1 MTDYLHL
8 DTDDN
13 LRIQPG
19 DLVGKMIGVMGS
31 TGSGKSYTLAVLVE
45 ELHPHMSFT
54 IVDTAGEYY
63 TLRERYDLLIAGRFN
78 TNEEGERIDHC
89 DLEIS
94 VEDAETIAEYSFR
107 HRVSIILDLAL
118 FDEDERAN
126 LLAAYFK
133 HLWSLAVRKRQPYA
147 VIVDEAQNYIPQNS
161 KTAVKRHMVRLAKE
175 GRKCGI
181 SFVFAT
187 QRPASITKDVI
198 TQASMLFLH
207 AVYYATD
214 VDTYCTIVPKLKP
227 AAVEALI
234 DQLQTGQAIFIQG
247 KDSQIVRMRARYTTH
262 AGSTPELNGDHHAA
276 LRIIDEK
283 TVEELKA
290 HLVPAV
296 EASDSN
302 AKDAAQRDMVTQLQ
316 REKVAQD
323 KQITDLRTEVQKWKE
338 LAQGRSLSD
347 ALPEA
352 VMQLRMDHDELPAG
366 LAAKASKRA
375 SASQTRVVKRQVDS
389 LKRLKV
395 KIQRLPNYE
404 KEVLFF
410 LAHRP
415 EKWFTRE
422 TITRTLAFSLSH
434 LSMQKLTDTG
444 LVARDRRS
452 RIHQFSFRDDVLK
465 EMFPD
470 LDQAYVL
477 DQVIPGVEE
486 KTA

>member
-214 VDTYCTIVPKLKP
+214 VDTYCTIVPKLKT

-234 DQLQTGQAIFIQG
+234 DQLQTRQAIFIQG
-247 KDSQIVRMRARYTTH
+247 KDSQIVRMRPRYTTH
-262 AGSTPELNGDHHAA
+262 AGSTPELNGDHQAA
-276 LRIIDEK
+276 LRVIDEK

-290 HLVPAV
+290 QLVAPLEV
-296 EASDSN
+296 TDGKTN
-302 AKDAAQRDMVTQLQ
+302 DAQRDMVTQLQ
-316 REKVAQD
+316 REKAAQD

-338 LAQGRSLSD
+338 LAQGRSLSA

-352 VMQLRMDHDELPAG
+352 VMQLRLDHNELPAG

-389 LKRLKV
+389 LKRLKA

-422 TITRTLAFSLSH
+422 DITRTLSISPSH

-452 RIHQFSFRDDVLK
+452 RIHQFGFRDDVLK

-486 KTA
+486 KSA